1 MRHRKDPRSHET
13 RQTPALAPDNS
24 RVHFNYY
31 SITAGAVQMMSLT
44 FPHAF
49 PSEPKPDG
57 PKQTSF
63 EFALQSTLHFL
74 FKKKITTKKKS
85 NIWYESPLEC
95 IFLPLFMDEKQS
107 HIYGEGGAA
116 S

>member
-1 MRHRKDPRSHET
+1 
-13 RQTPALAPDNS
+13 
-24 RVHFNYY
+24 
-31 SITAGAVQMMSLT
+31 MMSPT

-49 PSEPKPDG
+49 PFEPKPNG

-63 EFALQSTLHFL
+63 EFALQSTLHFP
-74 FKKKITTKKKS
+74 FKKKTSPEKKS
-85 NIWYESPLEC
+85 NIWSQSPLEC
-95 IFLPLFMDEKQS
+95 IFLPLFMDEKQN